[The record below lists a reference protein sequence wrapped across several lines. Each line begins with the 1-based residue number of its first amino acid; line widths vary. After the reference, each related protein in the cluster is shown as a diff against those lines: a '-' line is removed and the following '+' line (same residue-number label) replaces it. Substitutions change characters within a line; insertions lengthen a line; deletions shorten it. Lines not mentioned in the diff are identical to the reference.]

1 MSGAEMLYCA
11 HDVNPGPHHAAAAAR
26 AAMPDKMKVL
36 VLGSGVIG
44 TTCAWYLAR
53 AGHEVTVLDRQAE
66 PAAETSFANGGQ
78 VSWSA
83 ASPWAAP
90 ETPRRALAWLLH
102 PARAP
107 LVLRPR
113 PDPALWGWLA
123 RALRECAPA
132 RYARN
137 KAHMLRLGR
146 YSHRCL
152 VRLREE
158 TGLHYEERARGTLV
172 VFRTT
177 RELEQAVR
185 GTRLLAQLDIAH
197 RVLDAAGCTAIEPG
211 LARATSP
218 LAGGIHFPDDES
230 GDCRLFTQAL
240 ARRAAA
246 EFAVVFE
253 GGVTVQRLEREDEW
267 ITAAV
272 TDRGRRSAEVYI
284 VACGSYSPLLVR
296 PLGIRLPVY
305 PVKGYS
311 VTVPV
316 TDEDAAPA
324 GTLTDE
330 TYKVVITRLG
340 TRLRAAGTAEFAGYD
355 TSLRADRTETVLA
368 SLRELF
374 PHAADYTRAEPW
386 AGLRP
391 MTPDNLPV
399 LGPTPYKNLFLATGH
414 GTLGWTLACGSG
426 QVLADLVSGRT
437 PEIDLEGL
445 TLARFG

>member
-1 MSGAEMLYCA
+1 MLYCV
-11 HDVNPGPHHAAAAAR
+11 HDVRHGLRRAAAACGAF
-26 AAMPDKMKVL
+26 PVMKVL

-90 ETPRRALAWLLH
+90 DTPRRVLAWLLH

-107 LVLRPR
+107 FVLRPR
-113 PDPALWGWLA
+113 LEPALWGWLV
-123 RALRECAPA
+123 RALGECLPA

-146 YSHRCL
+146 YSHAC
-152 VRLREE
+152 LRELRAQ
-158 TGLHYEERARGTLV
+158 TAFHYDERARGTLV
-172 VFRTT
+172 VFRTA
-177 RELEQAVR
+177 REVEQAER
-185 GTRLLAQLDIAH
+185 DTRLLERLGIDF
-197 RVLDAAGCTAIEPG
+197 RPLDAAGCLEIEPG
-211 LARATSP
+211 LAAAAAAGR
-218 LAGGIHFPDDES
+218 LAGGLHFPGDES
-230 GDCRLFTQAL
+230 GDCRRFTQAL
-240 ARRAAA
+240 ARHASEALG
-246 EFAVVFE
+246 VVFE
-253 GGVTVQRLEREDEW
+253 GGVTVQGLEREGAR
-267 ITAAV
+267 ITAAI
-272 TDRGRRSAEVYI
+272 TDRGPRRAQAYI
-284 VACGSYSPLLVR
+284 VACGSYSPLILR

-311 VTVPV
+311 VTLPV
-316 TDEDAAPA
+316 TDESAAPA

-340 TRLRAAGTAEFAGYD
+340 TRVRAAGTAELAGYD
-355 TSLRADRTETVLA
+355 TALRAKRIETVLA

-374 PHAADYTRAEPW
+374 PHGADFTRVEPW

-399 LGPTPYKNLFLATGH
+399 LGATPYENLFLNTGH

-426 QVLADLVSGRT
+426 RILADLVSGRT

-445 TLARFG
+445 TLARFS